1 MTYDVALSRMAALCS
16 TSEHCESDI
25 RRRLQRADVAEG
37 DIERVVEYLYAEH
50 YLDTAR
56 YCRAY
61 AHDQLRFAHW
71 GRVRIQEALRQKG
84 LPTGDIRVALDEL
97 PQEEYR
103 RVLVDLL
110 CQKERTLHDEDEYVR
125 RGKLIRYAAGRG
137 FEMDE
142 ILDNLD

>member
-16 TSEHCESDI
+16 TGEHCESDI
-25 RRRLQRADVAEG
+25 RRRLQRADVAEE
-37 DIERVVEYLYAEH
+37 DIERLVEYLYEEH

-84 LPTGDIRVALDEL
+84 LPESDIRTALGEL

-103 RVLVDLL
+103 GVLADLL
-110 CQKERTLHDEDEYVR
+110 RQKLRTLHDADDYVR
-125 RGKLIRYAAGRG
+125 RNKLIRYAAGRG

-142 ILDNLD
+142 IVDEVD